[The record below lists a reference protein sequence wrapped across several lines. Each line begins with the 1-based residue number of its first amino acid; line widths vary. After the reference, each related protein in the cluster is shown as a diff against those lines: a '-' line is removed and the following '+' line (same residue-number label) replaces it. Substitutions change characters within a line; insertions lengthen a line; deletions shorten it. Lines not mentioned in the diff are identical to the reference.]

1 MSAPAVLSVDPRA
14 DWMRDAEHAISALV
28 TGYHRTGQTFT
39 ADDLRGIVGQPDDI
53 HWPGTAFKVAHAR
66 GEIEPTGQYV
76 RSTRRARK
84 GSILAVWK
92 AATP

>member
-1 MSAPAVLSVDPRA
+1 MSAAAVLSVDPRA
-14 DWMRDAEHAISALV
+14 DWMRDADYAISSLV
-28 TGYHRTGQTFT
+28 TAYHRTGKTFT
-39 ADDLRGIVGQPDDI
+39 ADDLRAIVGQPDDI
-53 HWPGTAFKVAHAR
+53 HWPGAAFKLAHAR
-66 GEIEPTGQYV
+66 REIAPTGQYV